1 MSELIGGSD
10 IYSTWAR
17 VRSPVGQGSYGIE
30 LAHSYEAPTG
40 LGFFKTDEGNGLLR
54 FDRAALPFGY
64 RPTVGFDNSFGPPFY
79 AITFAAFAFVEPYD
93 TKFVGETVTLTGPD
107 TFNITAAAFVPP
119 AFQAL
124 PSATGSNPITAI
136 GLLTPI

>member
-10 IYSTWAR
+10 TYSTWAS
-17 VRSPVGQGSYGIE
+17 VRSPVVQGNSGISFN
-30 LAHSYEAPTG
+30 HSYEAPVG
-40 LGFFKTDEGNGLLR
+40 VGIFKTDEGNGLLR
-54 FDRAALPFGY
+54 FDRAAFPFGY
-64 RPTVGFDNSFGPPFY
+64 QPTVGFDDLGPMF
-79 AITFAAFAFVEPYD
+79 FATSFVEPYD

-119 AFQAL
+119 SYQAL

-136 GLLTPI
+136 GLLTPV

>member
-10 IYSTWAR
+10 TYSTWAK
-17 VRSPVGQGSYGIE
+17 VRSPVVQGNSGISF
-30 LAHSYEAPTG
+30 AHSYEAPVSVG
-40 LGFFKTDEGNGLLR
+40 IYKTDEGNGLLR
-54 FDRAALPFGY
+54 FDRAALPLGY

-79 AITFAAFAFVEPYD
+79 TPTFFAYAFVEPYD

-107 TFNITAAAFVPP
+107 TFNITAAAFVSP
-119 AFQAL
+119 AYQAL

-136 GLLTPI
+136 GLLTPV